1 MPGLGQG
8 LNPGQAFMAAHQR
21 DQHLTAVMADP
32 QSQVAKAAAATEIHI
47 HRPVRVLQIGL
58 DIGNQAVDPRIE
70 HWTTAHVDDPV
81 AAAAVIPSPQR
92 TIDAALQGDQGTVA
106 IAQCR
111 WRTPDRVNNKVQ
123 LTDAA

>member
-1 MPGLGQG
+1 
-8 LNPGQAFMAAHQR
+8 MAQ
-21 DQHLTAVMADP
+21 
-32 QSQVAKAAAATEIHI
+32 AAAATQIHI
-47 HRPVRVLQIGL
+47 HRPVGGLQIGL
-58 DIGNQAVDPRIE
+58 DLGNEAVDAGIE
-70 HWTTAHVDDPV
+70 HRAAAHVDDPV